1 MVFTS
6 RNILL
11 DGALLRET
19 YVHKIQANVN
29 TSYYAKL
36 IINVPLI
43 SNNLFYVF

>member
-1 MVFTS
+1 MLITS

-11 DGALLRET
+11 DVEILRET
-19 YVHKIQANVN
+19 FVYKSQTNVN

-36 IINVPLI
+36 IINISLI